1 MRLRTNL
8 LKRLEIAGVNQLFE
22 KLFQAMPKFIVTAS
36 SSSTPTKKRTRSSFE
51 VDTPEGIV
59 DKSPVKTICLC
70 SSSSEDDEDVAQLF
84 AVQEANKKAGHDEG
98 EKEDAEKNPND
109 EEEDVEPNGDED
121 EDEDVERNG
130 DEDDTEKTGHEDDA
144 D

>member
-1 MRLRTNL
+1 
-8 LKRLEIAGVNQLFE
+8 
-22 KLFQAMPKFIVTAS
+22 MPKFIVTAS

-51 VDTPEGIV
+51 VDTPEGIA

-121 EDEDVERNG
+121 
-130 DEDDTEKTGHEDDA
+130 DTEKTGHEDDA

>member
-1 MRLRTNL
+1 
-8 LKRLEIAGVNQLFE
+8 
-22 KLFQAMPKFIVTAS
+22 MPKFIVTAS

-51 VDTPEGIV
+51 VDTPEGIA

-109 EEEDVEPNGDED
+109 EEEDVEANGD

>member
-1 MRLRTNL
+1 
-8 LKRLEIAGVNQLFE
+8 
-22 KLFQAMPKFIVTAS
+22 MPKFIVTAS

-51 VDTPEGIV
+51 VDTPEGIA

-98 EKEDAEKNPND
+98 EKEDAEENPNDEEEDAEKNPND
-109 EEEDVEPNGDED
+109 EEEDVEANGD